1 MPFFSLQLLTPSRPL
16 KKTFKKIVEFFLT
29 KNMRLLLPKKMRLL
43 LPKLCDFSYQKKVFE
58 TFKIESL
65 KKANFD
71 HCVSR
76 PLGEKLLK
84 NLFCQKWWLLKT
96 LKFENFKKVN
106 FAHL

>member
-1 MPFFSLQLLTPSRPL
+1 
-16 KKTFKKIVEFFLT
+16 
-29 KNMRLLLPKKMRLL
+29 MRLFLPKT
-43 LPKLCDFSYQKKVFE
+43 CDFSYQKKVFE

-84 NLFCQKWWLLKT
+84 DFFWQRLGILKVLKLLEKIQKDKLCS
-96 LKFENFKKVN
+96 
-106 FAHL
+106 

>member
-1 MPFFSLQLLTPSRPL
+1 MVKPLKLEKLRKSNFAHFVSHLFGEKLRIQRPLLT
-16 KKTFKKIVEFFLT
+16 KV
-29 KNMRLLLPKKMRLL
+29 
-43 LPKLCDFSYQKKVFE
+43 KVFE

-71 HCVSR
+71 HRVSR

-84 NLFCQKWWLLKT
+84 NLFWQKWWLLKT
-96 LKFENFKKVN
+96 LKFENLKKVN